1 MFAPDLLFDIVRVL
15 RQSCCSLHINE
26 GEIMKRTFRVVL
38 AVGFVIPM
46 ILLSGCLFNVFQT
59 AKMLQAGDVSV
70 LVGSGLM
77 NIAIDTGTA
86 WSLTPQA
93 RLNFGLSD
101 SVNLGIHTGA
111 LIPLSTGEPGWLG
124 VATDIK
130 FSLVNNPESISL
142 SVGFGGGYGLHF
154 VGWGVFGE
162 VFLDLNVFPLFF
174 AYQPTIPLNGDGFL
188 VWHDVAIG
196 MPLVLSEKARLI
208 IQIDT
213 RNLGLFSYGIGFEI
227 SF

>member
-15 RQSCCSLHINE
+15 RQSCSSLHING

-38 AVGFVIPM
+38 AVGLVIPM

-77 NIAIDTGTA
+77 NIAIDTNPA

-101 SVNLGIHTGA
+101 AVNLGIHTGA

-142 SVGFGGGYGLHF
+142 SAGFGGGYGLHF

-213 RNLGLFSYGIGFEI
+213 RNLALFSYGIGFEI